1 MSSLDDP
8 VSFDEEVT
16 VSRFRYLSEETGWAV
31 LGATGSDGEPVTLVG
46 PLGHLSQGERAHVS
60 GSWVEDPRYGAQVK
74 VSRAVPLDPDDP
86 EALGLFLRSVR
97 HIGPRRASRLIEH
110 FGASG
115 TLAAIDADPG
125 RALAAAGLS
134 GRALGEA
141 VGSWDDLRARRNLHL
156 LLAPHGL
163 AYLTGRLHQAYGDR
177 AARMVRDR
185 PYELT
190 SVFGVG
196 FATADRIARGLGC
209 PPDDPERTRAGVL
222 HLLAEAE
229 RGGSTC
235 LPLPT
240 LVAELGR
247 LLTVEVTAEAVQ
259 PLLRSGEVVQDGT
272 WTYRRQTA
280 ELERELAERVS
291 ALLELGPV
299 PKLARASDPA
309 SGHGE
314 ALTGEQM
321 AGVRAALEHRLS
333 LITGGPGTGKTASIQ
348 AIARA
353 AARRGARVLLVAPT
367 GRAAVRMT
375 EATGL
380 RAQTV
385 HSALG
390 WIPGEGPLHDE
401 QDPLACEVL
410 IVDESSMANLELM
423 VTLLRAVGPETHVV
437 LVGDADQLAPVGAGK
452 PFAELVDMPMVPT
465 ARLTH
470 IFRQAAGS
478 MIVQAAHAIRRGQ
491 LPSFRAGEGMR
502 RDLFLVVREDARAAV
517 DEVISLVCRRLPGH
531 YGVDP
536 VQDIQVFAPVYRGEL
551 GIDALNQA
559 LREELNPDGR
569 PLAGGRLRLG
579 DKVMLTGRNLHDLG
593 LMNGT
598 LLRLQDEVSAEDGRD
613 QAALI
618 LSAEESVFRVPAE
631 QADRLRL
638 GYACSVHR
646 GQGVELPVAVI
657 VAHPA
662 GGAFFLRREMLY
674 TAITRA
680 RLATVIVG
688 TAEAVARAVR
698 APDTGRRHSR
708 LADRLRA
715 QDPDCAP
722 AVPADS
728 PPVSSPASPPASSAE
743 GGSRG
748 EPTWASSAMASA
760 TAPSEEIRS

>member
-1 MSSLDDP
+1 
-8 VSFDEEVT
+8 
-16 VSRFRYLSEETGWAV
+16 
-31 LGATGSDGEPVTLVG
+31 
-46 PLGHLSQGERAHVS
+46 
-60 GSWVEDPRYGAQVK
+60 
-74 VSRAVPLDPDDP
+74 
-86 EALGLFLRSVR
+86 
-97 HIGPRRASRLIEH
+97 
-110 FGASG
+110 
-115 TLAAIDADPG
+115 
-125 RALAAAGLS
+125 
-134 GRALGEA
+134 
-141 VGSWDDLRARRNLHL
+141 
-156 LLAPHGL
+156 
-163 AYLTGRLHQAYGDR
+163 
-177 AARMVRDR
+177 
-185 PYELT
+185 
-190 SVFGVG
+190 
-196 FATADRIARGLGC
+196 
-209 PPDDPERTRAGVL
+209 
-222 HLLAEAE
+222 
-229 RGGSTC
+229 
-235 LPLPT
+235 
-240 LVAELGR
+240 
-247 LLTVEVTAEAVQ
+247 
-259 PLLRSGEVVQDGT
+259 
-272 WTYRRQTA
+272 
-280 ELERELAERVS
+280 
-291 ALLELGPV
+291 
-299 PKLARASDPA
+299 
-309 SGHGE
+309 
-314 ALTGEQM
+314 
-321 AGVRAALEHRLS
+321 
-333 LITGGPGTGKTASIQ
+333 
-348 AIARA
+348 
-353 AARRGARVLLVAPT
+353 
-367 GRAAVRMT
+367 
-375 EATGL
+375 
-380 RAQTV
+380 
-385 HSALG
+385 
-390 WIPGEGPLHDE
+390 
-401 QDPLACEVL
+401 
-410 IVDESSMANLELM
+410 
-423 VTLLRAVGPETHVV
+423 
-437 LVGDADQLAPVGAGK
+437 
-452 PFAELVDMPMVPT
+452 MVPT